1 VKKPH
6 LPHLPDLHDVHPIQ
20 ALDKRIPPRRKL
32 RIVALID
39 VAKAATVLA
48 AGLGLLEAKST
59 VLEHGGR
66 TLLRLLELDPSHG
79 IAHGFLELMQG
90 MDRNHGVLATF
101 AAGYAVLRLVEAWG
115 LWFGRGWARW
125 LGLFSAGIY
134 VPFELAYLWRT
145 PNLIGAAVLAVNLAV
160 LWLLWPR
167 PAPAA

>member
-20 ALDKRIPPRRKL
+20 ALEKRLPPRRKL

-39 VAKAATVLA
+39 VVKAGTVLA
-48 AGLGLLEAKST
+48 AGLGLLKANST

-66 TLLRLLELDPSHG
+66 TLLRLLELDPSNG
-79 IAHGFLELMQG
+79 IAHAFLALMQG
-90 MDRNHGVLATF
+90 ADRNHGVLAF
-101 AAGYAVLRLVEAWG
+101 VAGAYAALRLVEAYG
-115 LWFGRGWARW
+115 LWFERNWARW

-134 VPFELAYLWRT
+134 VPFEIAYLVRT

-167 PAPAA
+167 RAPAA